1 MELDQLRALLTI
13 AETGTFSRAA
23 IRLATTQPILSR
35 KIKLLEEELGAE
47 LFYRTGRGVVLSEAG
62 KVLEQ
67 YARGILDTAASAT
80 RAVQAIG
87 ASPVGM

>member
-62 KVLEQ
+62 KVLDVYKRQ
-67 YARGILDTAASAT
+67 VGATACAAQVAS
-80 RAVQAIG
+80 
-87 ASPVGM
+87 